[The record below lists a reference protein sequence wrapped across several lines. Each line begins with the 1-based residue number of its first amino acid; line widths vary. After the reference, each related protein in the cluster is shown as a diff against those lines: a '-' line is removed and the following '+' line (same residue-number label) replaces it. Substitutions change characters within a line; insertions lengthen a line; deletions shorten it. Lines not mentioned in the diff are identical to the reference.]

1 MRYCPVCRRFNIS
14 HPNFCQYCGRSWD
27 GRVCLSCGELNSP
40 DALYC
45 GWCGKE
51 TLSEILPT
59 VPLWARLLP
68 LMIPVAFWAL
78 VIWFGKPL
86 IVAGLG
92 AALLSLLA
100 YCALPRPVRQV
111 VKWGV
116 KGGASLL
123 RRKNSHRR
131 SHYE

>member
-1 MRYCPVCRRFNIS
+1 MRYCPVCRRFNIG

-68 LMIPVAFWAL
+68 LMIPVAFWAF

-86 IVAGLG
+86 IVAGFG
-92 AALLSLLA
+92 CFPFIAVSLLCLA
-100 YCALPRPVRQV
+100 KTCPPSCEV
-111 VKWGV
+111 G
-116 KGGASLL
+116 S
-123 RRKNSHRR
+123 
-131 SHYE
+131 